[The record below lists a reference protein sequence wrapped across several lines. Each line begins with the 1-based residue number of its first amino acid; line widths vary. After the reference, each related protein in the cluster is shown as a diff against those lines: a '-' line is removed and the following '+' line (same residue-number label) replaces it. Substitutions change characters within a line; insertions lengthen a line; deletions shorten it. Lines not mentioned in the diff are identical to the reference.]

1 MHRREFIAA
10 VGAAAVLP
18 LAARAQQ
25 SDRARRI
32 GVLMPYIR
40 DDPEDQQRVAAF
52 QDGNLREALCMDHLI
67 S

>member
-10 VGAAAVLP
+10 LGAAAVLP
-18 LAARAQQ
+18 LAARAQ